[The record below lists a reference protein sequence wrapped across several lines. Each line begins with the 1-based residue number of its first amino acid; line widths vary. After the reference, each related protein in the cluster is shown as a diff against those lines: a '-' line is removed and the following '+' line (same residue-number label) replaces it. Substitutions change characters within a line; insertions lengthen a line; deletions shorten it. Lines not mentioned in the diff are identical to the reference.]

1 MSIETKDW
9 MIAQNV
15 REGQIQGWQ
24 GAADRWILDLGMEE
38 AIRVVN
44 FVMTWYMSGD
54 YSSKFDPPISGMS
67 KWLW

>member
-1 MSIETKDW
+1 LSIETKDW

-44 FVMTWYMSGD
+44 FVMT
-54 YSSKFDPPISGMS
+54 
-67 KWLW
+67 